1 MGMEQYLEIMPLLT
15 DIVIPMSYDE
25 SPASRWQFI
34 LKGEHS
40 KHLWHVVS
48 RRTTKLTKLFPNKSV
63 EGVFLLGVRD
73 SGQTCTLVPD

>member
-15 DIVIPMSYDE
+15 DIIIPMSYDE

-40 KHLWHVVS
+40 KQLLLS
-48 RRTTKLTKLFPNKSV
+48 GKCENK
-63 EGVFLLGVRD
+63 EAH
-73 SGQTCTLVPD
+73 